1 MIVGLTGGLGCG
13 KTFVATALK
22 ELGAHI
28 VEADD
33 IGRAVLAPGG
43 EAVAAVID
51 EFGSAIAP
59 HGTIERPLLAAIV
72 FRDPA
77 ALARLNAIVH
87 PAVRRRALRVFAA
100 IDACQPQAIIIY
112 IAAILFE
119 SGAVGETSKVIVVTC
134 TPPQQIE
141 RALARPGAT
150 LADIEDRIA
159 RQMPLHEKRALADY
173 VVDAGISKEETL
185 RQTKMVYEE
194 LKKLAL

>member
-13 KTFVATALK
+13 KTFVAAALK

-43 EAVAAVID
+43 EAVAAVIA

-87 PAVRRRALRVFAA
+87 PAVREHALREFAA
-100 IDACQPQAIIIY
+100 IHACDPHAMIIY

-119 SGAVGETSKVIVVTC
+119 SGAVRETSKVIVVTC
-134 TPPQQIE
+134 TPRQQIE
-141 RALARPGAT
+141 RALARSGAT
-150 LADIEDRIA
+150 LADIEARIA
-159 RQMPLHEKRALADY
+159 RQMPLDEKCALADY
-173 VVDAGISKEETL
+173 VIDAGITKEETL

-194 LKKLAL
+194 LKKPAL